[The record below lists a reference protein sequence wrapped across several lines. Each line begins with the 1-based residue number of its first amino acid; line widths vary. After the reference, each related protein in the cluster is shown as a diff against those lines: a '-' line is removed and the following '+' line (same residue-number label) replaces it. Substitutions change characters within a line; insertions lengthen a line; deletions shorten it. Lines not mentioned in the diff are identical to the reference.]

1 MSTNEITI
9 LKEIEE
15 AVQISE
21 IARKY
26 YWLSLVLVEFQVLSL
41 QPYQA
46 MLLLG
51 CFADFQKI
59 LYLQCYSQIRVN
71 K

>member
-9 LKEIEE
+9 LKEIEK

-46 MLLLG
+46 MLPLG
-51 CFADFQKI
+51 CFADF
-59 LYLQCYSQIRVN
+59 
-71 K
+71 